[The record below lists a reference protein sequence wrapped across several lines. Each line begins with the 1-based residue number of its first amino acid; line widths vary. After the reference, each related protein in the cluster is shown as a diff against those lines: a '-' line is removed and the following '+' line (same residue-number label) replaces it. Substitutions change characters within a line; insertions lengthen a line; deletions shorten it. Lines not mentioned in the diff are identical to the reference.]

1 MSEERQLT
9 VAELLARAQQDN
21 PEAGK
26 RRRRRRSLE
35 DGGVSV
41 AELTGSLKKVEA
53 RPPESKHSN
62 VPIDAPPQPPKD
74 AKPTGA
80 SAPVEVV
87 KVSPKPA
94 EPKQP
99 VEPKQPAEPKA
110 PSAGDTAV
118 LRKVS
123 DASAPKVAPKAEPK
137 TESQAAG
144 ASRPVRTEDTS
155 QIPVVAPE
163 PSVTAPVEPREER
176 PVEPAAPVQSPEA
189 VEAAEVD
196 EPVDEG
202 VNPIVLV
209 LLVFVGV
216 LLGVLGFLAFQ
227 WIWAHMSTIL
237 AAILGVVAVLAV
249 IFGVRAMRTGKD
261 ALTVTMAGI
270 AAVVMAFG
278 PALI

>member
-87 KVSPKPA
+87 KVSPEPA
-94 EPKQP
+94 
-99 VEPKQPAEPKA
+99 EPKQPAEPKA

-118 LRKVS
+118 LRKVP

-137 TESQAAG
+137 TESQTAG

-163 PSVTAPVEPREER
+163 TSATAPAEPREER

-202 VNPIVLV
+202 VNPLVLV

>member
-87 KVSPKPA
+87 KVSPEPA
-94 EPKQP
+94 
-99 VEPKQPAEPKA
+99 EPKQPAEPKA

-118 LRKVS
+118 LRKVP
-123 DASAPKVAPKAEPK
+123 DTSAPKVAPKAEPR
-137 TESQAAG
+137 TEPQAAG

-163 PSVTAPVEPREER
+163 PSATAPAEPREER

>member
-87 KVSPKPA
+87 KVSPKQA
-94 EPKQP
+94 ET
-99 VEPKQPAEPKA
+99 KQPAEPKA

-118 LRKVS
+118 LRKVP
-123 DASAPKVAPKAEPK
+123 DTSAPKAAPKAEPK
-137 TESQAAG
+137 TEPKAAG

-163 PSVTAPVEPREER
+163 PSATAPVEPREKR

-189 VEAAEVD
+189 VEAAEMD

-227 WIWAHMSTIL
+227 WVWAHMSTIV

>member
-94 EPKQP
+94 ET
-99 VEPKQPAEPKA
+99 KQPAEPKA

-118 LRKVS
+118 LRKVP
-123 DASAPKVAPKAEPK
+123 DASAPKVAPKAAPK
-137 TESQAAG
+137 TEPQAAG

-163 PSVTAPVEPREER
+163 PSATAPVEPREER
-176 PVEPAAPVQSPEA
+176 PVEPAPPVQSPEA
-189 VEAAEVD
+189 AEAAEVD

>member
-94 EPKQP
+94 ET
-99 VEPKQPAEPKA
+99 KQPAEPKA

-118 LRKVS
+118 LRKVP

-137 TESQAAG
+137 TESQTAG

-163 PSVTAPVEPREER
+163 TSATAPAEPREER

-189 VEAAEVD
+189 AEAAEVD

>member
-87 KVSPKPA
+87 KVSPEPA
-94 EPKQP
+94 
-99 VEPKQPAEPKA
+99 EPKQPAEPKA

-118 LRKVS
+118 LRKVP
-123 DASAPKVAPKAEPK
+123 DASAPKAAPRAEPR
-137 TESQAAG
+137 TESQTAG

-163 PSVTAPVEPREER
+163 TSATAPVEPREER
-176 PVEPAAPVQSPEA
+176 PEFEEIDAA
-189 VEAAEVD
+189 VEQ
-196 EPVDEG
+196 
-202 VNPIVLV
+202 
-209 LLVFVGV
+209 F
-216 LLGVLGFLAFQ
+216 
-227 WIWAHMSTIL
+227 IL
-237 AAILGVVAVLAV
+237 S
-249 IFGVRAMRTGKD
+249 
-261 ALTVTMAGI
+261 
-270 AAVVMAFG
+270 
-278 PALI
+278 

>member
-87 KVSPKPA
+87 KVSPKQA
-94 EPKQP
+94 ET
-99 VEPKQPAEPKA
+99 KQPAEPKA

-118 LRKVS
+118 LRKVT
-123 DASAPKVAPKAEPK
+123 DASAPKTEPKAAPKAEPK
-137 TESQAAG
+137 TEPKAAG

-163 PSVTAPVEPREER
+163 PSATAPVEPREKR

-189 VEAAEVD
+189 VEAAEMD

-227 WIWAHMSTIL
+227 WVWAHMSTIV

-278 PALI
+278 PTLI

>member
-87 KVSPKPA
+87 KVSPKQA
-94 EPKQP
+94 ET
-99 VEPKQPAEPKA
+99 KQPAEPKA

-123 DASAPKVAPKAEPK
+123 DASAPKAAPKAEPK
-137 TESQAAG
+137 TEPKAAG

-163 PSVTAPVEPREER
+163 PSATAPVEPREKR

-189 VEAAEVD
+189 VEAAEMD

-227 WIWAHMSTIL
+227 WVWAHMSTIV

>member
-87 KVSPKPA
+87 KVSPNPA
-94 EPKQP
+94 ET
-99 VEPKQPAEPKA
+99 KQPAEPKA

-118 LRKVS
+118 LRKVP
-123 DASAPKVAPKAEPK
+123 DTSAPKVAPKAEPK
-137 TESQAAG
+137 TEPKAAG

-163 PSVTAPVEPREER
+163 PSATAPVEPREKR

-189 VEAAEVD
+189 VEAAEMD

-227 WIWAHMSTIL
+227 WVWAHMSTIV

>member
-87 KVSPKPA
+87 KVSPEPA
-94 EPKQP
+94 
-99 VEPKQPAEPKA
+99 EPKQPAEPKA

-118 LRKVS
+118 LRKVP
-123 DASAPKVAPKAEPK
+123 DASAPKAAPRAEPK
-137 TESQAAG
+137 TESQTAG

-163 PSVTAPVEPREER
+163 PSATAPVEPREER

>member
-87 KVSPKPA
+87 KVSPEPA
-94 EPKQP
+94 
-99 VEPKQPAEPKA
+99 EPKQPAEPKA

-118 LRKVS
+118 LRKVP
-123 DASAPKVAPKAEPK
+123 DTSAPKVAPKAEPR
-137 TESQAAG
+137 TEPKAAG

-163 PSVTAPVEPREER
+163 PSATAPVEPREER

-189 VEAAEVD
+189 AEVD

-202 VNPIVLV
+202 VHPIVLV

-227 WIWAHMSTIL
+227 WVWAHMSTIV